1 MKVILTKDV
10 KNIGKA
16 GAIKDVNDGYARNY
30 LLPQGLA
37 RVATSG
43 AQRQAEV
50 ERTAEAKRENRL
62 HTEAKDLAAA
72 IQGMELR
79 FKARAGENDRL
90 YGSIT
95 PADIAAKLTER
106 AHTEVDKRK
115 LVLEEPI
122 RSLGL
127 HKVTVR
133 LLGDVQAEV
142 KVIVEKDEV

>member
-1 MKVILTKDV
+1 MKVILNKDV

-16 GAIKDVNDGYARNY
+16 GAVKEVNDGYARNY

-37 RVATSG
+37 RVATAG
-43 AQRQAEV
+43 AQKQAEQ
-50 ERTAEAKRENRL
+50 EQIAEAKRENRL

-72 IQGMELR
+72 LQGMELR
-79 FKARAGENDRL
+79 FKARAGESDRL

-95 PADIAAKLTER
+95 PADIAEKITEK

-115 LVLEEPI
+115 LVLDEPI
-122 RSLGL
+122 RSLGV

-133 LLGDVQAEV
+133 LMGDVHAEV
-142 KVIVEKDEV
+142 KVIVEKDEE